1 MLNSVNLGFLTPSR
15 RSKQSLGAVFWAV
28 CSPLRACDHCPPA
41 ARTGQDPP
49 RLRRRARASPAP
61 ARLLQRP
68 PQLVL
73 KGGQRCPGTW
83 EFTFPE
89 LSPSREWPMH
99 GKGALCPGVKQPASA
114 RRAHPLKRGGHL
126 GSSCDSRAR
135 CPRSGSTFLP
145 PAFPQPSRRPGP
157 EQGAAALQL
166 RYSSLATL
174 QCKLPVLVPAS
185 NN

>member
-1 MLNSVNLGFLTPSR
+1 MRSLPS
-15 RSKQSLGAVFWAV
+15 SGTD
-28 CSPLRACDHCPPA
+28 RAGPA
-41 ARTGQDPP
+41 AAAAPGQGQPCAGPAAAAPPSARTE
-49 RLRRRARASPAP
+49 RRTALSGH
-61 ARLLQRP
+61 LGVYLS
-68 PQLVL
+68 
-73 KGGQRCPGTW
+73 
-83 EFTFPE
+83 E
-89 LSPSREWPMH
+89 LSPSREWPKH

-174 QCKLPVLVPAS
+174 QCKLPVLVPTS